1 MLNPSL
7 DGTALMTSPEA
18 PMATCARP
26 RRRWVDT
33 VGAML
38 GTIRGR
44 IVIAFLVMSAITGA
58 LGLSAASSIRRADE
72 LVSQTFD
79 RSLMSINYA
88 RAAATDFAGMRAV
101 EARRWLIT
109 DPATRTVLD
118 ERLLSLQRLLAEDLE
133 IAVERAQSDR
143 ATEAA
148 RVAEQAVAAWAAA
161 RAKLSDQGQGEAAYA
176 ELDRHAA
183 VAEENFDLFINYT
196 AGDGFIYRQQARAIV
211 ARETRLNLFGTLFA
225 VLLSGTVAFCLA
237 RRIMGPLTD
246 ASRAA
251 SRIAA
256 GDLSGTMPAGGADE
270 VGTLLA
276 AMGVMRDNI
285 RHAMEREVAQRISAE
300 DQLADALETSREGI
314 VVVDEAGRV
323 TLTNSQA
330 DDYLGFAAGRLP
342 AGSAI
347 AGLARNAAGSGCLA
361 RALLDATE
369 ERSELRLDDGR
380 WLRISR
386 NATRSGGFIA
396 VCSDITLI
404 KQQEAILQST
414 NLRLDTALDNMSQ
427 GLCLFDAGGR
437 LTVVNRRYCEIF
449 GLSPDRLPLGLPYR
463 EVAALSA
470 AGRADRRSDPDAF
483 ALALA
488 ETAACRPS
496 NADFLHLADGR
507 VVEVSHKAVRGGGLV
522 ATFEDVTER
531 READARIAFMARHD
545 VLTGLPNRAM
555 FGERIEEAVAHLGRG
570 SPFAVLCLDLDR
582 FKEVNDT
589 LGHPV
594 GDALLRAVAD
604 RLRACVREVDTIA
617 RLGGDEFAIIISEAE
632 QPQDAAV
639 LARRIIEV
647 VSAPYDLDGNRASVG
662 VSIGICFAPG
672 DGTTCDKLLKNAD
685 VALYRAKADGRGTWR
700 FFEAAMDVSLQ
711 ARRALELDL
720 REALVRE
727 EFELHY
733 QPIYDFRARC
743 IGGFEAL
750 VRWRHPV
757 RGLVPPGEFISVAEE
772 IGLIVPLGAWCLT
785 TACTEAMRWPDG
797 IKVAVNVSAVQFRDE
812 VIVEAVREALTRS
825 RLPPGRL
832 ELEIT
837 ESVLLKDNL
846 TTLATLHALRRLGVR
861 IAMDDFGTGYS
872 SLSYLRSFPFDKI
885 KIDQSFVRDI
895 TSKTDS
901 GLIVRAVIGLGL
913 SLGMRTTGEGIETE
927 AQFDRLRSEGCDEGQ
942 GYYFAKPAPAREVP
956 TMIERWSR
964 EAKGALREA
973 GGTPREAKGTPR
985 AVA

>member
-1 MLNPSL
+1 
-7 DGTALMTSPEA
+7 MTSREA
-18 PMATCARP
+18 PVTPSRERP
-26 RRRWVDT
+26 RRVADT
-33 VGAML
+33 IGAL
-38 GTIRGR
+38 VGTIRGR
-44 IVIAFLVMSAITGA
+44 IVIAFLVMSAITGV

-88 RAAATDFAGMRAV
+88 RAAATDFAGMRSV
-101 EARRWLIT
+101 EARRWVIT
-109 DPATRTVLD
+109 DPVARAALD
-118 ERLLSLQRLLAEDLE
+118 ERLVSLQRLLAEDLE
-133 IAVERAQSDR
+133 IAVARAQSDR
-143 ATEAA
+143 ATGAA
-148 RVAEQAVAAWAAA
+148 RAAEQAVSAWTGA
-161 RAKLSDQGQGEAAYA
+161 RAKLSERDRGQAAYA

-183 VAEENFDLFINYT
+183 AAEENFDLFINYT

-211 ARETRLNLFGTLFA
+211 ARETRINLFGTLIA
-225 VLLSGTVAFCLA
+225 VLLSGTVAFYLS
-237 RRIMGPLTD
+237 RRIMGPLAD
-246 ASRAA
+246 ASQAA

-285 RHAMEREVAQRISAE
+285 RQAMEREVAQRISAE
-300 DQLADALETSREGI
+300 DRLADALETSREGI
-314 VVVDEAGRV
+314 VVVDETGRI
-323 TLTNSQA
+323 TLTNRQA
-330 DDYLGFAAGRLP
+330 DDYLGFAAGTLP
-342 AGSAI
+342 PGSAI
-347 AGLARNAAGSGCLA
+347 ADLAPRDGTGPGSLA
-361 RALLDATE
+361 RALLDAADE
-369 ERSELRLDDGR
+369 HSELRLADGR

-386 NATRSGGFIA
+386 SATRSGGFIA
-396 VCSDITLI
+396 VCSDITLL
-404 KQQEAILQST
+404 KEQEATLQST

-427 GLCLFDAGGR
+427 GLCLFDAAGR

-449 GLSPDRLPLGLPYR
+449 DLTPEDLPLGLSYR
-463 EVAALSA
+463 AVTALGSG
-470 AGRADRRSDPDAF
+470 GRDDPHPDAF

-488 ETAACRPS
+488 ETSAGRAS
-496 NADFLHLADGR
+496 NTDFLHLSDGR
-507 VVEVSHKAVRGGGLV
+507 VVAVSHKAVRGGGLV
-522 ATFEDVTER
+522 ATFEDVTEQ

-570 SPFAVLCLDLDR
+570 NPFSVLCLDLDR

-594 GDALLRAVAD
+594 GDVLLRAVAD
-604 RLRACVREVDTIA
+604 RLRACVREVDTVA
-617 RLGGDEFAIIISEAE
+617 RLGGDEFAIILSDTER
-632 QPQDAAV
+632 PQDAAV
-639 LARRIIEV
+639 LARRVIEV
-647 VSAPYDLDGNRASVG
+647 VSAPYDLDGHRASVG
-662 VSIGICFAPG
+662 VSIGICLAPG
-672 DGTTCDKLLKNAD
+672 DGTACDKLLKNAD

-700 FFEAAMDVSLQ
+700 FFEVEMDISLQ

-720 REALVRE
+720 REALGRG

-733 QPIYDFRARC
+733 QPIYDFRTQR

-812 VIVEAVREALTRS
+812 VVVEAVREALSKS

-846 TTLATLHALRRLGVR
+846 ATLATLYALRRLGVR

-927 AQFDRLRSEGCDEGQ
+927 AQFDRLRCEGCDEGQ
-942 GYYFAKPAPAREVP
+942 GYYFAKPGPARDVP
-956 TMIERWSR
+956 AMIEQWSSG
-964 EAKGALREA
+964 AKGVS
-973 GGTPREAKGTPR
+973 R

>member
-1 MLNPSL
+1 
-7 DGTALMTSPEA
+7 
-18 PMATCARP
+18 
-26 RRRWVDT
+26 
-33 VGAML
+33 ML
-38 GTIRGR
+38 GTIRGG
-44 IVIAFLVMSAITGA
+44 IVIAFLVMSVITGA
-58 LGLSAASSIRRADE
+58 LGLSAASSIRQADD

-109 DPATRTVLD
+109 DPAARTALD
-118 ERLLSLQRLLAEDLE
+118 ERLVSLEHLLKEDLE

-143 ATEAA
+143 ATGAA
-148 RVAEQAVAAWAAA
+148 RAAEQAVAAWNDA
-161 RAKLSDQGQGEAAYA
+161 RAKLSASGQGEAAYA

-183 VAEENFDLFINYT
+183 AAEENFDLFINYT

-211 ARETRLNLFGTLFA
+211 ARETRLNLFGTLIA
-225 VLLSGTVAFCLA
+225 VLLSGTVAFVLA
-237 RRIMGPLTD
+237 RRIMGPLAD

-251 SRIAA
+251 ARIAA
-256 GDLSGTMPAGGADE
+256 GDLSGTMPAGGPDE

-276 AMGVMRDNI
+276 AMGIMRDNI
-285 RHAMEREVAQRISAE
+285 RHAMEQEVAQRISAE
-300 DQLADALETSREGI
+300 DRLADALETSREGI
-314 VVVDEAGRV
+314 LVVDEAGRII
-323 TLTNSQA
+323 LTNGPA
-330 DDYLGFAAGRLP
+330 DDYLGFAPGTLP
-342 AGSAI
+342 PGTAI
-347 AGLARNAAGSGCLA
+347 ASLAHNGEGRSGLA
-361 RALLDATE
+361 RALLDATD
-369 ERSELRLDDGR
+369 ERSELRRDDGR

-386 NATRSGGFIA
+386 SATRSGGFIA
-396 VCSDITLI
+396 VCSDITLL
-404 KQQEAILQST
+404 KMQEATLQST

-427 GLCLFDAGGR
+427 GLCLFDAAGR

-449 GLSPDRLPLGLPYR
+449 GLTPEQIPLGLPYH
-463 EVAALSA
+463 EVATLGSA
-470 AGRADRRSDPDAF
+470 GGDGRHIEPDAF
-483 ALALA
+483 ALARS
-488 ETAACRPS
+488 ETATGRPTGS
-496 NADFLHLADGR
+496 DFLHLADGR
-507 VVEVSHKAVRGGGLV
+507 VVAVSHKAVREGGLV

-570 SPFAVLCLDLDR
+570 SPFSVLCLDLDR

-594 GDALLRAVAD
+594 GDALLRTVAD
-604 RLRACVREVDTIA
+604 RLRACVREIDTVA
-617 RLGGDEFAIIISEAE
+617 RLGGDEFAIILSEVE
-632 QPQDAAV
+632 RPQDAAL
-639 LARRIIEV
+639 LARRIIDV
-647 VSAPYDLDGNRASVG
+647 VSAPYDLDGHRASVG

-700 FFEAAMDVSLQ
+700 FFEVEMDISLQ

-720 REALVRE
+720 REALTRD

-733 QPIYDFRARC
+733 QPIYDFRGHR

-750 VRWRHPV
+750 VRWHHPV
-757 RGLVPPGEFISVAEE
+757 RGLVPPSDFISVAEE
-772 IGLIVPLGAWCLT
+772 IGLIVPLGTWCLT

-812 VIVEAVREALTRS
+812 VIVEAVRTALAKS

-837 ESVLLKDNL
+837 ESVLLKDNVA
-846 TTLATLHALRRLGVR
+846 TLATLYALRRLGVR

-913 SLGMRTTGEGIETE
+913 SLGMRTTGEGVETE
-927 AQFDRLRSEGCDEGQ
+927 AQFERLRSEGCDEGQ
-942 GYYFAKPAPAREVP
+942 GYYFAKPGPARDVP
-956 TMIERWSR
+956 KVIERWSS
-964 EAKGALREA
+964 A
-973 GGTPREAKGTPR
+973 GRKAAPR

>member
-1 MLNPSL
+1 
-7 DGTALMTSPEA
+7 MTSPETPI
-18 PMATCARP
+18 PMRP
-26 RRRWVDT
+26 RRRAADT

-88 RAAATDFAGMRAV
+88 RAAATDFAGMRTV
-101 EARRWLIT
+101 EARRGLAA
-109 DPATRTVLD
+109 DPAARALLD
-118 ERLLSLQRLLAEDLE
+118 ERFASLERLLAEDLE

-143 ATEAA
+143 ATGAA
-148 RVAEQAVAAWAAA
+148 RAAEQAVAAWNAA
-161 RAKLSDQGQGEAAYA
+161 RSRLSETHRDAAAYA
-176 ELDRHAA
+176 VLDRHAA
-183 VAEENFDLFINYT
+183 AAEENFDLFINYT

-225 VLLSGTVAFCLA
+225 VLLSGIVAFGLA
-237 RRIMGPLTD
+237 RRIMRPLAE
-246 ASRAA
+246 ASQAA
-251 SRIAA
+251 ARIAA
-256 GDLSGTMPAGGADE
+256 GDLGGTMPTAGGDE

-330 DDYLGFAAGRLP
+330 DDYLGFPAGTLP

-347 AGLARNAAGSGCLA
+347 AGLARDAAGPGSLA
-361 RALLDATE
+361 RALIDATE
-369 ERSELRLDDGR
+369 ERSELRLEDGR

-396 VCSDITLI
+396 VCSDITLL
-404 KQQEAILQST
+404 KQQEATLQST

-427 GLCLFDAGGR
+427 GLCLFDAAGR

-449 GLSPDRLPLGLPYR
+449 GLGPEALPLGLPYHA
-463 EVAALSA
+463 VAALGA
-470 AGRADRRSDPDAF
+470 ACTEYPHAEPDAF

-488 ETAACRPS
+488 ETASGRPTDS
-496 NADFLHLADGR
+496 DFLHLTDGR
-507 VVEVSHKAVRGGGLV
+507 VVAVSHKAVRGGGLV

-555 FGERIEEAVAHLGRG
+555 FGERIEDAVAQLGRG
-570 SPFAVLCLDLDR
+570 SPFSVLCLDLDR

-604 RLRACVREVDTIA
+604 RLRACVREVDTVA
-617 RLGGDEFAIIISEAE
+617 RLGGDEFAIILTETE
-632 QPQDAAV
+632 RPQDAAG
-639 LARRIIEV
+639 LARRIVEV
-647 VSAPYDLDGNRASVG
+647 VSAPYDLDGHRASVG

-672 DGTTCDKLLKNAD
+672 DGTSCEKLLKNAD

-700 FFEAAMDVSLQ
+700 FFEAEMDISLQ
-711 ARRALELDL
+711 TRRALELDL
-720 REALVRE
+720 REALTRE

-733 QPIYDFRARC
+733 QPIYDFRGRR

-757 RGLVPPGEFISVAEE
+757 RGLVPPGEFIAVAEE
-772 IGLIVPLGAWCLT
+772 IGLIVPLGTWCLV

-812 VIVEAVREALTRS
+812 VIVEAVRQALVQS

-837 ESVLLKDNL
+837 ESVLLKDNIA
-846 TTLATLHALRRLGVR
+846 TLATLYALRRMGVR

-913 SLGMRTTGEGIETE
+913 SLGMRTTAEGIETE
-927 AQFDRLRSEGCDEGQ
+927 AQFDRLRYEGCDEGQ
-942 GYYFAKPAPAREVP
+942 GYYFAKPGPARDVP
-956 TMIERWSR
+956 AVLERWS
-964 EAKGALREA
+964 AGPNGAS
-973 GGTPREAKGTPR
+973 R

>member
-1 MLNPSL
+1 MTFPETPMPSRFRGRRSL
-7 DGTALMTSPEA
+7 MEAFGTITGKL
-18 PMATCARP
+18 
-26 RRRWVDT
+26 
-33 VGAML
+33 L
-38 GTIRGR
+38 GTIRGW
-44 IVIAFLVMSAITGA
+44 IVIAFLIMSAITGA
-58 LGLSAASSIRRADE
+58 LGLSAASSIRRTDE

-88 RAAATDFAGMRAV
+88 RAAATDFAGMRTA
-101 EARRWLIT
+101 EARRWMVT
-109 DPATRTVLD
+109 DPAARTVLD
-118 ERLLSLQRLLAEDLE
+118 ERLVGLQRLLAEDLE
-133 IAVERAQSDR
+133 IAVERAQSER
-143 ATEAA
+143 ATRAA
-148 RVAEQAVAAWAAA
+148 QAAEQAVAAWTEA
-161 RAKLSDQGQGEAAYA
+161 RARITDLGRDEAAYA
-176 ELDRHAA
+176 DLDRHAA

-211 ARETRLNLFGTLFA
+211 ARETRFNLLGTLIA

-237 RRIMGPLTD
+237 RRIMNPLAD

-251 SRIAA
+251 TRIAG
-256 GDLSGTMPAGGADE
+256 GDLSGTMPAGGGDE

-276 AMGVMRDNI
+276 AMGTMRDNI
-285 RHAMEREVAQRISAE
+285 RHAMEKEVAQRISAE

-314 VVVDEAGRV
+314 VVVDEAGRI

-330 DDYLGFAAGRLP
+330 EDYLGLSSGTLAPGSTIARL
-342 AGSAI
+342 AEGH
-347 AGLARNAAGSGCLA
+347 GGGSGTLA
-361 RALLDATE
+361 RALLSATD
-369 ERSELRLDDGR
+369 ERSELRLADGR

-386 NATRSGGFIA
+386 SDTRTGGFIA
-396 VCSDITLI
+396 VCSDITLLKI
-404 KQQEAILQST
+404 QEATLQST

-427 GLCLFDAGGR
+427 GLCLFDSTGR
-437 LTVVNRRYCEIF
+437 LTVVNRRHCEIF
-449 GLSPDRLPLGLPYR
+449 GLASAQLPFGLTYH
-463 EVAALSA
+463 EVASLSA
-470 AGRADRRSDPDAF
+470 ARCDYPEPAPDAF
-483 ALALA
+483 VRAQA
-488 ETAACRPS
+488 ETAS
-496 NADFLHLADGR
+496 GGTVDADFLHLGDGR
-507 VVEVSHKAVRGGGLV
+507 VVAVSHKAVRGGGLV
-522 ATFEDVTER
+522 ATYEDVTER

-555 FGERIEEAVAHLGRG
+555 FGERIEEAVAHLGAG
-570 SPFAVLCLDLDR
+570 SPFSVLCLDLDR

-604 RLRACVREVDTIA
+604 RLRACVRDVDTVA
-617 RLGGDEFAIIISEAE
+617 RLGGDEFAIILSETGR
-632 QPQDAAV
+632 PQEAAV
-639 LARRIIEV
+639 LARRIVEV
-647 VSAPYDLDGNRASVG
+647 VSAPYEIDGHRASVG
-662 VSIGICFAPG
+662 VSIGVCFAPG

-700 FFEAAMDVSLQ
+700 FFEAEMDISLQ

-720 REALVRE
+720 REALARE

-733 QPIYDFRARC
+733 QPIYDFRARRV
-743 IGGFEAL
+743 GGFEAL

-757 RGLVPPGEFISVAEE
+757 RGLVPPGDFIAVAEE

-812 VIVEAVREALTRS
+812 VIVEAVRQALSAS

-846 TTLATLHALRRLGVR
+846 ATLATLYALRRLGVR

-895 TSKTDS
+895 TNKTDS

-913 SLGMRTTGEGIETE
+913 SLGMRTTAEGIETE
-927 AQFDRLRSEGCDEGQ
+927 AQFERLRSEGCDEGQ
-942 GYYFAKPAPAREVP
+942 GYYFARPSPASEVP
-956 TMIERWSR
+956 KAIERWSR
-964 EAKGALREA
+964 
-973 GGTPREAKGTPR
+973 GTGETGR